1 MLVDEK
7 GRLVD
12 SNNISLQSGLP
23 GYLNMS
29 YDSWAPTP
37 GTKTI
42 SVRIYDEFGRLLL
55 VKSQDIQI
63 RHSDYWN
70 LGIVGL
76 ELDPP
81 SYDPGAESQG
91 IRVLIS
97 RDGLQSY
104 DGLECK
110 VLLQAPGIQERAHS
124 IDVAGTFAPEPLI
137 ERPESLDDGVEVTVS
152 LACEF
157 PWDQDS
163 EGSDNLQRIILA
175 GEANSDS
182 RSEDFRTG
190 AISGVI
196 VIIIGGMFILNSRS
210 RGQQK
215 DLEEM
220 ARKII
225 RDREVRRQKAVE
237 KSRPSP
243 KVAAVV
249 EEQAPVQEEQLPPA
263 PQPQIKKEEDKD
275 DDDLDD
281 FERRLRRLG
290 NS

>member
-1 MLVDEK
+1 M
-7 GRLVD
+7 
-12 SNNISLQSGLP
+12 
-23 GYLNMS
+23 
-29 YDSWAPTP
+29 
-37 GTKTI
+37 
-42 SVRIYDEFGRLLL
+42 
-55 VKSQDIQI
+55 
-63 RHSDYWN
+63 
-70 LGIVGL
+70 
-76 ELDPP
+76 
-81 SYDPGAESQG
+81 
-91 IRVLIS
+91 
-97 RDGLQSY
+97 
-104 DGLECK
+104 
-110 VLLQAPGIQERAHS
+110 
-124 IDVAGTFAPEPLI
+124 AGTFAPEPLI

-196 VIIIGGMFILNSRS
+196 VIIIGGMFILSSRS

-225 RDREVRRQKAVE
+225 RDREVKRQKAVE

-263 PQPQIKKEEDKD
+263 PQPPIKQEEDKD

-290 NS
+290 N

>member
-1 MLVDEK
+1 M
-7 GRLVD
+7 
-12 SNNISLQSGLP
+12 
-23 GYLNMS
+23 
-29 YDSWAPTP
+29 
-37 GTKTI
+37 
-42 SVRIYDEFGRLLL
+42 RIDEFGRFQ
-55 VKSQDIQI
+55 VSKEP
-63 RHSDYWN
+63 RHSNQAFGLLEFRYRWIGTN
-70 LGIVGL
+70 L
-76 ELDPP
+76 P
-81 SYDPGAESQG
+81 SYDHSEKSNP
-91 IRVLIS
+91 RVDLTQMA
-97 RDGLQSY
+97 QSY

-110 VLLQAPGIQERAHS
+110 FFSKQRYQERTHS
-124 IDVAGTFAPEPLI
+124 IDMAGTFAPEPLI

-163 EGSDNLQRIILA
+163 DSSDNLQRIILA

-237 KSRPSP
+237 KSRPP

-249 EEQAPVQEEQLPPA
+249 EEQPSVQKEQLPPA
-263 PQPQIKKEEDKD
+263 PQP
-275 DDDLDD
+275 
-281 FERRLRRLG
+281 R
-290 NS
+290 